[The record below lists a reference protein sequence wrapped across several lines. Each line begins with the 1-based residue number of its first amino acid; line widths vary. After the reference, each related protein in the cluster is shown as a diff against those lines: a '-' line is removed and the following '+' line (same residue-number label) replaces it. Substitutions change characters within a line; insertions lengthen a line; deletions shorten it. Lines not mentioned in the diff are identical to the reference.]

1 MSSDRSAQLLGA
13 GLAALWLVVLVIIDL
28 AIPGTAVVLS
38 PLFALAP
45 LIACAVLPA
54 RATAAVA
61 VAAVAA
67 AIASGWWNH
76 TSGSPQHLV
85 RIAELLLIGA
95 AAVVISVVRVRREQR
110 HARVV
115 AIAEVAQRTILPT
128 LPSLVGQVAL
138 AARYQSAAQD
148 AVVGGDLYDCYHSAE
163 RVRFLVGDV
172 RGKGIAAVEQSAR
185 VIRAFR
191 QAAGTKTMLSALAQD
206 MSEYL
211 APFFDDEE
219 FVTALLVDASE
230 PTEITLVSCGHPP
243 PMLVRPDGRTSLLD
257 VPAGLPLGL
266 GDMYDAV
273 TVPWAPGD
281 RLLMYTD
288 GLSEAR
294 DARGQFLDLPSLAP
308 LLIAEPVEDALNA
321 VLHAVRRHVPS
332 GRLTDDLAVM
342 LLESSATAR
351 VAPADPGQ
359 AAHKLPVF
367 PVDPAPT
374 MTTRPPRTVARN
386 GDTPSQGMT
395 RVARTMQWSDGITP
409 VTISEVG
416 S

>member
-1 MSSDRSAQLLGA
+1 MSSDRSAQALGV
-13 GLAALWLVVLVIIDL
+13 GLATLWLVALVAVDL
-28 AIPGTAVVLS
+28 AIPGTTVVLS

-61 VAAVAA
+61 AVAVAA
-67 AIASGWWNH
+67 TIASGWWNH
-76 TSGSPQHLV
+76 TSGTPQHLV

-95 AAVVISVVRVRREQR
+95 AAVVVAIVRVRREQR

-115 AIAEVAQRTILPT
+115 AIAEVAQRAILPT

-148 AVVGGDLYDCYHSAE
+148 AVVGGDLYDCYHSE
-163 RVRFLVGDV
+163 GCVRFLVGDV

-191 QAAGTKTMLSALAQD
+191 QSAGTKTTLSALAQD

-230 PTEITLVSCGHPP
+230 PSQITIVSCGHPP
-243 PMLVRPDGRTSLLD
+243 PMLVRPDGSTSLLEA
-257 VPAGLPLGL
+257 PAGLPLGL
-266 GDMYDAV
+266 GDLYDAV

-294 DARGQFLDLPSLAP
+294 NARGQFLDLPCLVP
-308 LLIAEPVEDALNA
+308 LLTAEPVEDALNA
-321 VLHAVRRHVPS
+321 VLNAVRHHVPS

-342 LLESSATAR
+342 LLESTAAVRAT
-351 VAPADPGQ
+351 PFDPGE
-359 AAHKLPVF
+359 AAQRASRSPLTSH
-367 PVDPAPT
+367 
-374 MTTRPPRTVARN
+374 PRTIVRN
-386 GDTPSQGMT
+386 RDTP
-395 RVARTMQWSDGITP
+395 P
-409 VTISEVG
+409 VRG
-416 S
+416 

>member
-1 MSSDRSAQLLGA
+1 MSSDRAAQVLGA
-13 GLAALWLVVLVIIDL
+13 GLAALWLVVLVSVDL
-28 AIPGTAVVLS
+28 AIPGETAVLA
-38 PLFALAP
+38 PLFAVAP
-45 LIACAVLPA
+45 LIACVVLPA

-61 VAAVAA
+61 AAAVAA
-67 AIASGWWNH
+67 TIASGWWNH
-76 TSGSPQHLV
+76 TWGTAQHLV
-85 RIAELLLIGA
+85 GVVDVLLVGGVA
-95 AAVVISVVRVRREQR
+95 VFVAVVLLRQAQR
-110 HARVV
+110 HARV
-115 AIAEVAQRTILPT
+115 AEIAEVAQRTILPT

-148 AVVGGDLYDCYHSAE
+148 ATVGGDLYDCYHSAG

-191 QAAGTKTMLSALAQD
+191 QSAGTKTLLSTLAQD

-230 PTEITLVSCGHPP
+230 PTQITLVSCGHPP
-243 PMLVRPDGRTSLLD
+243 AMLIRPDGRTFFLEA
-257 VPAGLPLGL
+257 PAGLPLGL

-294 DARGQFLDLPSLAP
+294 NVWGQFLDLPSLVP
-308 LLIAEPVEDALNA
+308 LLTAEPVEDALNA
-321 VLHAVRRHVPS
+321 VLHAVRHHVPS

-342 LLESSATAR
+342 LLENTA
-351 VAPADPGQ
+351 APA
-359 AAHKLPVF
+359 A
-367 PVDPAPT
+367 PVDPGPAAHELPFPAGPGPT
-374 MTTRPPRTVARN
+374 MTTLFPRTIARA
-386 GDTPSQGMT
+386 Q
-395 RVARTMQWSDGITP
+395 
-409 VTISEVG
+409 
-416 S
+416 

>member
-28 AIPGTAVVLS
+28 AIPGTAVALS

-76 TSGSPQHLV
+76 TSGTAQHLV

-115 AIAEVAQRTILPT
+115 AIAAVAQRTILPT

-191 QAAGTKTMLSALAQD
+191 QSAAGDGELATATAEMSA
-206 MSEYL
+206 YL
-211 APFFDDEE
+211 APFLDDEE
-219 FVTALLVDASE
+219 FVTAAVLQVNGPE
-230 PTEITLVSCGHPP
+230 CVTLVSCGHPRP
-243 PMLVRPDGRTSLLD
+243 LLVARGGDARLLD
-257 VPAGLPLGL
+257 LPACLPLGL
-266 GDMYDAV
+266 GAV
-273 TVPWAPGD
+273 YESTTIPWAHGD
-281 RLLMYTD
+281 RLLLYTD

-294 DARGQFLDLPSLAP
+294 DERGEYLPVLPLASL
-308 LLIAEPVEDALNA
+308 LRTENVEDALDN
-321 VLHAVRRHVPS
+321 VLLRVRQHVPG
-332 GRLTDDLAVM
+332 GRFTDDLALM
-342 LLESSATAR
+342 LLENSEGDDRFT
-351 VAPADPGQ
+351 
-359 AAHKLPVF
+359 
-367 PVDPAPT
+367 VDPRDSLGVGTEP
-374 MTTRPPRTVARN
+374 MTPWL
-386 GDTPSQGMT
+386 DLQTP
-395 RVARTMQWSDGITP
+395 
-409 VTISEVG
+409 
-416 S
+416 

>member
-1 MSSDRSAQLLGA
+1 MNSDRAAQILGA
-13 GLAALWLVVLVIIDL
+13 GLAALWLVALVAVDL
-28 AIPGTAVVLS
+28 AIPGVTVALS

-54 RATAAVA
+54 TATAAVA
-61 VAAVAA
+61 AAAVAA
-67 AIASGWWNH
+67 TIASGWWNH
-76 TSGSPQHLV
+76 TSATPQHLV
-85 RIAELLLIGA
+85 RVVDVLLIGA
-95 AAVVISVVRVRREQR
+95 AAVVIAVVRVHREQR
-110 HARVV
+110 HARVA

-138 AARYQSAAQD
+138 ATRYQSAAQD
-148 AVVGGDLYDCYHSAE
+148 AVVGGDLYDCYHSAG

-191 QAAGTKTMLSALAQD
+191 QSAGTTTTLSALAQD
-206 MSEYL
+206 MSGYL

-230 PTEITLVSCGHPP
+230 PNQITLVSCGHPP
-243 PMLVRPDGRTSLLD
+243 AMLVRPDGRASLLEA
-257 VPAGLPLGL
+257 PAGLPLGL
-266 GDMYDAV
+266 GDTYDAV
-273 TVPWAPGD
+273 TVPWGPGD

-308 LLIAEPVEDALNA
+308 LLTAEPVEDALNA
-321 VLHAVRRHVPS
+321 VLHAVRHHVPS

-342 LLESSATAR
+342 LLESTTSARA
-351 VAPADPGQ
+351 APVDPRQ
-359 AAHKLPVF
+359 ATHKLPV
-367 PVDPAPT
+367 PGDP
-374 MTTRPPRTVARN
+374 PPAR
-386 GDTPSQGMT
+386 
-395 RVARTMQWSDGITP
+395 
-409 VTISEVG
+409 
-416 S
+416 

>member
-1 MSSDRSAQLLGA
+1 MSSDRSAQALGSS
-13 GLAALWLVVLVIIDL
+13 LAALWLVALVAIDM

-38 PLFALAP
+38 SLFALAP
-45 LIACAVLPA
+45 LIACAVLHA

-61 VAAVAA
+61 AAAVAA
-67 AIASGWWNH
+67 TIASGGWNH
-76 TSGSPQHLV
+76 TWGSPQHIV
-85 RIAELLLIGA
+85 RIVTVLLISA
-95 AAVVISVVRVRREQR
+95 AAVVIAAGRVRREQK
-110 HARVV
+110 HDRVV

-128 LPSLVGQVAL
+128 LPNLVGRVTL

-148 AVVGGDLYDCYHSAE
+148 AFVGGDLYDCYHYAG

-191 QAAGTKTMLSALAQD
+191 QAAGTATTLSALAHD

-219 FVTALLVDASE
+219 FVTALIVDTSA
-230 PTEITLVSCGHPP
+230 PAQITVVSCGHPP
-243 PMLVRPDGRTSLLD
+243 ALLVQPDGGTSLLD
-257 VPAGLPLGL
+257 APPGLPLGL
-266 GDMYDAV
+266 GDTYDAA

-294 DARGQFLDLPSLAP
+294 NARGQFLDLPSLGP
-308 LLIAEPVEDALNA
+308 LLTGAPVEDALNA
-321 VLHAVRRHVPS
+321 VLNAVRHHIPS

-342 LLESSATAR
+342 LLESTIASRTAP
-351 VAPADPGQ
+351 VAPGP
-359 AAHKLPVF
+359 AAHEF
-367 PVDPAPT
+367 PA
-374 MTTRPPRTVARN
+374 AR
-386 GDTPSQGMT
+386 
-395 RVARTMQWSDGITP
+395 
-409 VTISEVG
+409 
-416 S
+416 

>member
-1 MSSDRSAQLLGA
+1 MAVSSDRSAQALGA
-13 GLAALWLVVLVIIDL
+13 GLAALWLVVLASVDVAL
-28 AIPGTAVVLS
+28 PGATVVLA

-54 RATAAVA
+54 RSTAVVA
-61 VAAVAA
+61 AAAVAA
-67 AIASGWWNH
+67 TIASGWWNH
-76 TSGSPQHLV
+76 TWGTAQHLV
-85 RIAELLLIGA
+85 RILDVLLIGV
-95 AAVVISVVRVRREQR
+95 AAVVIAVVRVRREQR
-110 HARVV
+110 HARVA

-148 AVVGGDLYDCYHSAE
+148 AVVGGDLYDCYHSAG

-191 QAAGTKTMLSALAQD
+191 QAAGTTTTLSALAQD

-230 PTEITLVSCGHPP
+230 PTQITIVSCGHPP
-243 PMLVRPDGRTSLLD
+243 AMLVRPDGRTSFLD
-257 VPAGLPLGL
+257 APAGLPLGL

-273 TVPWAPGD
+273 TVPWEPGD

-294 DARGQFLDLPSLAP
+294 DARGEFLELPSLAP
-308 LLIAEPVEDALNA
+308 LLTAEPVEDALNA
-321 VLHAVRRHVPS
+321 VLRAVRHHVPS
-332 GRLTDDLAVM
+332 GRLNDDLAVM
-342 LLESSATAR
+342 LLESTITSRTA
-351 VAPADPGQ
+351 
-359 AAHKLPVF
+359 
-367 PVDPAPT
+367 PVDPGLAAHESAAP
-374 MTTRPPRTVARN
+374 R
-386 GDTPSQGMT
+386 
-395 RVARTMQWSDGITP
+395 
-409 VTISEVG
+409 
-416 S
+416 

>member
-1 MSSDRSAQLLGA
+1 MSSDRSAQLVGA
-13 GLAALWLVVLVIIDL
+13 GLAALWLVALVIIDL
-28 AIPGTAVVLS
+28 AIPGTAVALS

-67 AIASGWWNH
+67 AVASGWWNH

-95 AAVVISVVRVRREQR
+95 AAVVIAAVRVRREQR

-191 QAAGTKTMLSALAQD
+191 QSAGIKTTLSALAQD

-230 PTEITLVSCGHPP
+230 PTQITLVSCGHPP
-243 PMLVRPDGRTSLLD
+243 AMLVRPDGRPSLLD
-257 VPAGLPLGL
+257 APAGLPLGL

-294 DARGQFLDLPSLAP
+294 NARGQFLDLPSLAP
-308 LLIAEPVEDALNA
+308 LLTAEPVEDELNA

-342 LLESSATAR
+342 LLESTATDR
-351 VAPADPGQ
+351 
-359 AAHKLPVF
+359 AA
-367 PVDPAPT
+367 PVDGRRSFAYPLTSPT
-374 MTTRPPRTVARN
+374 MTTASTHDRPVR
-386 GDTPSQGMT
+386 G
-395 RVARTMQWSDGITP
+395 
-409 VTISEVG
+409 
-416 S
+416 